1 MPEPPDYP
9 ECLKHLLH
17 RKIWSSTLGE
27 VEIYILTPSDDKP
40 EQTFIKPSHDTKAFS
55 AIIEP
60 KDQMISCLLEGIP
73 DVMSPLSPSMPVHC
87 SEVVEMISEYRVYVI
102 NGSIRS
108 VCQYKGPEGLLDL
121 SVVEEAV
128 KIFASSKEAVAGCA
142 MDFAAMKKL
151 GAPEDSKPIT
161 CLVEVN
167 DGYSL
172 GWY

>member
-27 VEIYILTPSDDKP
+27 IEIYLLVPSEDKP
-40 EQTFIKPSHDTKAFS
+40 EQIFIKPSHDTKAFS

-60 KDQMISCLLEGIP
+60 KDQMISALINGIP
-73 DVMSPLSPSMPVHC
+73 FVMDPLSADMPVHC

-108 VCQYKGPEGLLDL
+108 ICHYKGPEGMLDV

-128 KIFASSKEAVAGCA
+128 KIFSAS
-142 MDFAAMKKL
+142 
-151 GAPEDSKPIT
+151 
-161 CLVEVN
+161 
-167 DGYSL
+167 
-172 GWY
+172 